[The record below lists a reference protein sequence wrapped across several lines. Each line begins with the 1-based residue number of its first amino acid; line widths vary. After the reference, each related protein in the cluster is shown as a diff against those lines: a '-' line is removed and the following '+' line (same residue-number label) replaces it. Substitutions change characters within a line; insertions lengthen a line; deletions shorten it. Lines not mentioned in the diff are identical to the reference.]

1 MKQDSKNILERLL
14 SETGQFGILNT
25 FLQTKTGLRLPPSVK
40 SHLFYPNVPNTC
52 CLLQLTVYIEAC
64 QFINSLR

>member
-25 FLQTKTGLRLPPSVK
+25 FLQTKTGLRLPPSIITDDPGC
-40 SHLFYPNVPNTC
+40 HP
-52 CLLQLTVYIEAC
+52 Q
-64 QFINSLR
+64 